1 MISKIVCPL
10 DFSDNS
16 IQALQMALPIADAN
30 HAAIH
35 LLHII
40 PEIFLYDW
48 SMTNTF
54 NFNSAEIL
62 DQSKQDAELK
72 LKNFIDDYKSKFSNV
87 VFHYNI
93 ITLSDAVDGIL
104 NISKEINADLI
115 VMGSHGRKGWDRVL
129 MGSVAESVMR
139 NSNCPVMIYRM

>member
-1 MISKIVCPL
+1 
-10 DFSDNS
+10 
-16 IQALQMALPIADAN
+16 
-30 HAAIH
+30 
-35 LLHII
+35 
-40 PEIFLYDW
+40 
-48 SMTNTF
+48 MTNTF

-72 LKNFIDDYKSKFSNV
+72 LKNFIDDYKSKFSTV